1 MSTFVLPDLGEG
13 LQEAELVAWHVAEGD
28 HVVADQPLVSVETE
42 KAVVEVPSP
51 QSGRIA
57 RLCAQ
62 PGERV
67 KVGAALVEFDEGPR
81 ADTGTV
87 VGELAA
93 ATAPAPRA
101 AEPASAGGAAAVRA
115 TPAVRALATRL
126 GVDLK
131 IVAASGPGGA
141 VTSADVERAARTLTE
156 AGPAEPLAGVRRA
169 MAVNMT
175 RSHAEIVPATV
186 SDEADIEAWAPGTDT
201 TIRLVRAVVAGCTAV
216 PELNAWYDGR
226 NMERRLIKQI
236 DLGLAVD
243 TGDGLF
249 VPVLRNVGGRDN
261 ADLRR
266 GIEAMKQDVRARSV
280 PIAELRGQTITLSNF
295 GMFGGRFAALVIVPP
310 QVAILGA
317 GRIAPRAVVADGKL
331 VAHRLMP
338 LSLTFDHRAVTGGE
352 AARFLKAAIE
362 DLERPSDSDGVDRD
376 EVRLDDHTQK
386 VIVDRRPRTRAFGMG
401 CPTGAGRGAAV

>member
-1 MSTFVLPDLGEG
+1 MSIFVLPDLGEG

-28 HVVADQPLVSVETE
+28 NVVADQPLVSVETE

-51 QSGRIA
+51 QSGKIA

-62 PGERV
+62 PGERL

-81 ADTGTV
+81 VDTGTV
-87 VGELAA
+87 VGDLS
-93 ATAPAPRA
+93 TAVAPPPRA
-101 AEPASAGGAAAVRA
+101 TEASPAGMAVKA
-115 TPAVRALATRL
+115 TPAVRALAQRL
-126 GVDLK
+126 GVDLNA
-131 IVAASGPGGA
+131 VAATGPGGA
-141 VTSADVERAARTLTE
+141 VTSADVERAARTLTD
-156 AGPAEPLAGVRRA
+156 AGPAEALSGVRRA

-186 SDEADIEAWAPGTDT
+186 SDEADVEAWLPGSDT

-216 PELNAWYDGR
+216 PDLNAWYDGR
-226 NMERRLIKQI
+226 TMERRLIKQI

-249 VPVLRNVGGRDN
+249 VPVLRNVGGRDA

-266 GIEAMKQDVRARSV
+266 GIEAMKRDLRARSV
-280 PIAELRGQTITLSNF
+280 PVAELRGQTITLSNF

-331 VAHRLMP
+331 VAHRLLP
-338 LSLTFDHRAVTGGE
+338 LSLTFDHRCVTGGE
-352 AARFLKAAIE
+352 AARFLRAAIE
-362 DLERPSDSDGVDRD
+362 ELERP
-376 EVRLDDHTQK
+376 E
-386 VIVDRRPRTRAFGMG
+386 
-401 CPTGAGRGAAV
+401 

>member
-1 MSTFVLPDLGEG
+1 MSIFVLPDLGEG

-57 RLCAQ
+57 RLRAQ

-93 ATAPAPRA
+93 ATAPAARPTEA
-101 AEPASAGGAAAVRA
+101 APAGAAAVRA
-115 TPAVRALATRL
+115 TPAVRALAQRL

-131 IVAASGPGGA
+131 IVAASGPGGS
-141 VTSADVERAARTLTE
+141 VTSADVERAARTLTD

-186 SDEADIEAWAPGTDT
+186 SGETDIEAWAPGSDT
-201 TIRLVRAVVAGCTAV
+201 TIRLVRAVVAGCIAV

-226 NMERRLIKQI
+226 NMERRLVKQI

-249 VPVLRNVGGRDN
+249 VPVLRNVGGRDA

-266 GIEAMKQDVRARSV
+266 GIEAMKRDVRARSV
-280 PIAELRGQTITLSNF
+280 PLAELRGQTITLSNF

-317 GRIAPRAVVADGKL
+317 GRIAPRAVVVDGKL
-331 VAHRLMP
+331 VAHRLLP

-362 DLERPSDSDGVDRD
+362 ELERP
-376 EVRLDDHTQK
+376 E
-386 VIVDRRPRTRAFGMG
+386 
-401 CPTGAGRGAAV
+401 

>member
-1 MSTFVLPDLGEG
+1 MSVFTLPDLGEG

-51 QSGRIA
+51 QSGKIA
-57 RLCAQ
+57 QLCAQ
-62 PGERV
+62 PGDML

-87 VGELAA
+87 VGDLSTAA
-93 ATAPAPRA
+93 APPPRA
-101 AEPASAGGAAAVRA
+101 PEAAPPAGMAVRA
-115 TPAVRALATRL
+115 TPAVRALAQRL

-131 IVAASGPGGA
+131 YVAATGPGGA
-141 VTSADVERAARTLTE
+141 VTSADVERAARALTD
-156 AGPAEPLAGVRRA
+156 AGPAEALSGVRRA

-186 SDEADIEAWAPGTDT
+186 SDEADVEAWVPGSDT
-201 TIRLVRAVVAGCTAV
+201 TIRLVRAVIAGCTAV
-216 PELNAWYDGR
+216 PDLNAWYDGR
-226 NMERRLIKQI
+226 TMERRLIKQI

-249 VPVLRNVGGRDN
+249 VPVLRNVGGRDA

-266 GIEAMKQDVRARSV
+266 GIEAMKRDLQARSV
-280 PIAELRGQTITLSNF
+280 PVAELRGQTITLSNF

-317 GRIAPRAVVADGKL
+317 GRIAPRAVVVDGKL
-331 VAHRLMP
+331 VAHRLLP

-352 AARFLKAAIE
+352 AARFLRAAIE
-362 DLERPSDSDGVDRD
+362 ELERP
-376 EVRLDDHTQK
+376 E
-386 VIVDRRPRTRAFGMG
+386 
-401 CPTGAGRGAAV
+401 